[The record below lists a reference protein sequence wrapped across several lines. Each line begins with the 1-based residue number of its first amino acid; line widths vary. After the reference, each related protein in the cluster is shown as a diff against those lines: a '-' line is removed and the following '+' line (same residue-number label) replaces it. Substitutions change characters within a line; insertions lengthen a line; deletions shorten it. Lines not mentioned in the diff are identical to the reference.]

1 MPEAPRQRP
10 QNYTLL
16 HSFSGHVKAKPRD
29 VFDAIARRFDPA
41 TASGGFVLADARS
54 YLVISQGSWW
64 YRGEYRVVPD
74 DHGSHVEHVILNV
87 AQKGHRLGAWTGRKS
102 IADAPAE
109 FAKLLRQ
116 LRLELE

>member
-16 HSFSGHVKAKPRD
+16 HSFSGHIKARPRD
-29 VFDAIARRFDPA
+29 VFDAIARRFDPGQG
-41 TASGGFVLADARS
+41 SGTLFLADARS
-54 YLVISQGSWW
+54 YLVIAQGGWW

-87 AQKGHRLGAWTGRKS
+87 AQKAHRLGAWTGRKV

-109 FAKLLRQ
+109 FEKLMRQ

>member
-16 HSFSGHVKAKPRD
+16 HSFSGHVKARPQD
-29 VFDAIARRFDPA
+29 VFEAIARRFDPG
-41 TASGGFVLADARS
+41 ASSRIQFTADARS
-54 YLVISQGSWW
+54 YLVITQGGWW

-87 AQKGHRLGAWTGRKS
+87 AQTGHRLGAWTGRKA